1 MAAYQDMASL
11 LAPARASADRWSGF
25 VEQAGIGSVQDA
37 NLPFVDSTL
46 ATGSIAGG
54 GIHVPGI
61 GQVGVAAARAIL
73 SDIPDEQRV
82 NRDDKAGRL
91 LKVAP
96 VAPPAKFNAGS
107 VVERTSS
114 LLRPK
119 NAADITMAFAP
130 PAIHGEEIQIAT
142 AFHMPRDERQIPGIS
157 AIVASL
163 VNNTEPDILASAY
176 APAEP
181 DFARASPFDSV
192 LRDRESRA
200 GRFVPPVGK
209 GDHAWLNRPLPAS
222 AFSDSE
228 QQCLTAGVYFE
239 ARGEPVRGQAAVAQ
253 VILNRVR
260 NPTYPNTICGVVYQN
275 KNWRNR
281 CQFSFACD
289 GTRPRVASQRHWEIA
304 REVAGAVTAGLIW
317 LPEVGSSTHYHADYV
332 KPRWAR
338 SMNRVKTI
346 GRHIFYRTRGGG
358 WS

>member
-1 MAAYQDMASL
+1 
-11 LAPARASADRWSGF
+11 
-25 VEQAGIGSVQDA
+25 
-37 NLPFVDSTL
+37 
-46 ATGSIAGG
+46 
-54 GIHVPGI
+54 
-61 GQVGVAAARAIL
+61 
-73 SDIPDEQRV
+73 
-82 NRDDKAGRL
+82 
-91 LKVAP
+91 
-96 VAPPAKFNAGS
+96 
-107 VVERTSS
+107 
-114 LLRPK
+114 LRPK

-163 VNNTEPDILASAY
+163 VNNTEPDILASAD

-181 DFARASPFDSV
+181 DFARASAFARRSRA
-192 LRDRESRA
+192 RDSRA

-275 KNWRNR
+275 KTWRNR
-281 CQFSFACD
+281 CQFSFACE
-289 GTRPRVASQRHWEIA
+289 GKTPRVRSQHHYSVA
-304 REVAGAVTAGLIW
+304 QEVGLAVTAGKIFI
-317 LPEVGSSTHYHADYV
+317 PEVGSATHYHATYV
-332 KPRWAR
+332 
-338 SMNRVKTI
+338 
-346 GRHIFYRTRGGG
+346 
-358 WS
+358 